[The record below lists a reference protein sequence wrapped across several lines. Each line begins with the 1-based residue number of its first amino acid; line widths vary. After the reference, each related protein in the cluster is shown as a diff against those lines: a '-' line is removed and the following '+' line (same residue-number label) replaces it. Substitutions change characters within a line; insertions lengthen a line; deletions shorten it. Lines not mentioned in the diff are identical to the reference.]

1 MQTVKNFTFRIGN
14 PNFATFSGFKL
25 KAKWGARAPRYPQ
38 DAQIRNANTWQIDF
52 AAWEKSL
59 HEKEI
64 ESAIELKPG
73 VWNTVEVVLSPAKPE
88 ELAYLELSMLT
99 DKVALYQPIGASRSQ
114 R

>member
-1 MQTVKNFTFRIGN
+1 MCLRSLIQCIDTNTGMFLIACDNVQPYADGQKLTFRIGN

-25 KAKWGARAPRYPQ
+25 KAKWGAKAPRYPQ

-73 VWNTVEVVLSPAKPE
+73 VWNTVEVVLS
-88 ELAYLELSMLT
+88 
-99 DKVALYQPIGASRSQ
+99 
-114 R
+114 